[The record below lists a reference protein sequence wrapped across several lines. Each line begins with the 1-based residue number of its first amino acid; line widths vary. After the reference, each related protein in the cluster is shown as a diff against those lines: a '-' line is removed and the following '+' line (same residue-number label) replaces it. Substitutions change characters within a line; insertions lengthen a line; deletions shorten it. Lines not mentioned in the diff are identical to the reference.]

1 MVGASLDSFMEI
13 ASLLVPV
20 FWTIAV
26 MVAMLRRGCMPVF
39 VVTLRFLPV
48 RTTLVTL
55 RPAVLCA
62 G

>member
-13 ASLLVPV
+13 ASLLMPV
-20 FWTIAV
+20 FWPIAV
-26 MVAMLRRGCMPVF
+26 VAMLRRGCMPVF